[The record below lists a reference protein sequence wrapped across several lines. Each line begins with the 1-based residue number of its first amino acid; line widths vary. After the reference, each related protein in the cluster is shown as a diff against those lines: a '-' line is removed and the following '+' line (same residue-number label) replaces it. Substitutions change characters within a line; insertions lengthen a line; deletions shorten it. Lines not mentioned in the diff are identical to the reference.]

1 MALPFLPADTIAD
14 AFNRLRAQHHQPEL
28 DPLLDYVEHQWING
42 PVFSPDEWSVFNQVV
57 RTNNDTEGWHRRF
70 NFYASRS
77 NLQLY
82 ILIEQ
87 LFLESSYVQLQAD
100 LVSDNKLKRTST
112 KRSDNLQ
119 SRILS
124 LVKTYADSDQT
135 DADVDRLLDAA
146 SFLNGPNISAE
157 PDVPQ
162 L

>member
-1 MALPFLPADTIAD
+1 M
-14 AFNRLRAQHHQPEL
+14 
-28 DPLLDYVEHQWING
+28 
-42 PVFSPDEWSVFNQVV
+42 FSISFS
-57 RTNNDTEGWHRRF
+57 GWHRRF

-87 LFLESSYVQLQAD
+87 LFLESSYVELQAD

-112 KRSDNLQ
+112 KRSDILQ

-124 LVKTYADSDQT
+124 LWKTYAESDQT
-135 DADVDRLLDAA
+135 DADVDRLLDAV
-146 SFLNGPNISAE
+146 SYLNGPNISAD